1 MSRQEDVAGHRRPT
15 VDDDCGLTAV
25 HVVVD
30 LLDAPEDVRY
40 WQN

>member
-1 MSRQEDVAGHRRPT
+1 MSRQKDVAGHRRST

-25 HVVVD
+25 AVD